1 MLISGCDSPVPLVR
15 GKQQG
20 TPPSYHLC
28 REGSRGLPIL
38 WPQKA
43 QPGVETMLL
52 TSQVLFSGSFPFEF
66 RSQERLW
73 RETLPHP
80 FCFFTALDWILT
92 SYPGHLPLRG
102 WWPFQ
107 APAPLESSLRL
118 AQSGKSCVCPRR
130 GHSALPGGRCV
141 VFVGPSGMVVGLVP
155 GPTGF
160 LEFAGP
166 ITPRGFAGWYTVGTV
181 LLAGPAVTGISI
193 SYPSDLK
200 TGNSRGFF
208 F

>member
-107 APAPLESSLRL
+107 APAPLESSYALHSRGSL
-118 AQSGKSCVCPRR
+118 A
-130 GHSALPGGRCV
+130 SALGGGTLRCLV
-141 VFVGPSGMVVGLVP
+141 ADVSSLSAPLVWWSGWCQARQGFWSSLGPSPPVVSLGGTQWEQFYSLVLP
-155 GPTGF
+155 SP
-160 LEFAGP
+160 EFPYRTRP
-166 ITPRGFAGWYTVGTV
+166 I
-181 LLAGPAVTGISI
+181 
-193 SYPSDLK
+193 
-200 TGNSRGFF
+200 
-208 F
+208 